1 MTTTLAGGPGRA
13 SSICPLPAELVA
25 AVVGNVEAEGLKLVC
40 GGVCKDWRAGVLLPS
55 AWRRTALT
63 LGGGLDDGATA
74 KWDALCTLVGRVAS
88 GFVHLKIDDCERVGG
103 GRGFV
108 EVERAMC

>member
-1 MTTTLAGGPGRA
+1 MATILAGGPGRT

-25 AVVGNVEAEGLKLVC
+25 VVVGNVEAAGHKLVC
-40 GGVCKDWRAGVLLPS
+40 GGVCTSWRDGVLLPS

-63 LGGGLDDGATA
+63 LGGALDDGAAA
-74 KWDALCTLVGRVAS
+74 KWEALCTLVGHVAS

-108 EVERAMC
+108 EVAVQSY